1 MGVGPSPRVVAR
13 QACDRRRCGARC
25 IQCGHHRR
33 TDPRNRPVRKGLTMA
48 KRQAKSRR
56 ERGLISK
63 IRKPIA
69 PASRVIED
77 PTKYKRERELEK
89 LRREEKSGNSR

>member
-1 MGVGPSPRVVAR
+1 
-13 QACDRRRCGARC
+13 
-25 IQCGHHRR
+25 
-33 TDPRNRPVRKGLTMA
+33 MA

-56 ERGLISK
+56 TRGLISK

-69 PASRVIED
+69 PPSRVIED

-89 LRREEKSGNSR
+89 LRREEKSGNLTRNYK

>member
-1 MGVGPSPRVVAR
+1 
-13 QACDRRRCGARC
+13 
-25 IQCGHHRR
+25 
-33 TDPRNRPVRKGLTMA
+33 MA
-48 KRQAKSRR
+48 KRQAKSSRKC
-56 ERGLISK
+56 GLIAK

-69 PASRVIED
+69 PPSRVIED